1 MKKSAFILTL
11 LLIIIGKLSTAQSI
25 TTVTGN
31 VNDGKGSPLHDV
43 FVADNELK
51 RAAFTDSLGNFTIDV
66 PTGAKLQFQHE
77 GYADTLIAITNSN
90 TSLQF
95 ALRSSGSA
103 GSDGT
108 LTANKRVSE
117 QAQSAHTE
125 GSDMGSLS
133 NGSSIG
139 GAGLAHKKGNVHGSR
154 YLFEDFVHGFLVNS
168 SNEIIYNPAYLFDY
182 DKMGGGLLI
191 TKDKQSVVEADR
203 DQTNSFTL
211 YSSTDQRLVFEKV
224 QTLDPK
230 HYVQVLGEGKKYAV
244 YKTISTTFKKS
255 DFINAGITTHGNDYD
270 EYVDDYVY
278 YFFDVQTNQMQK
290 ISLRKKALKTA
301 FGKEADKANK
311 YFSDNTGEIDDN
323 YVEGLVDYMNK

>member
-11 LLIIIGKLSTAQSI
+11 LLITISKLSIAQS

-31 VNDGKGSPLHDV
+31 INDGKGSALHYV

-51 RAAFTDSLGNFTIDV
+51 RAVFTDSLGNFTIEV
-66 PTGAKLQFQHE
+66 SASAKLQFQHA
-77 GYADTLIAITNSN
+77 GFADTVIALTNN
-90 TSLQF
+90 NISLQF
-95 ALRSSGSA
+95 AMRSLGSA
-103 GSDGT
+103 GSGGT
-108 LTANKRVSE
+108 LTANKTVSE

-125 GSDMGSLS
+125 GSDMSSLS

-154 YLFEDFVHGFLVNS
+154 YLFEDFVPGFLVNS
-168 SNEIIYNPAYLFDY
+168 SGEIIYNPAYLFDY
-182 DKMGGGLLI
+182 DKIGGGLLI

-211 YSSTDQRLVFEKV
+211 YSSTDQKFVFEKV

-244 YKTISTTFKKS
+244 YKTIVTTFKKS

-301 FGKEADKANK
+301 FGKEGDKANK
-311 YFSDNTGEIDDN
+311 YFSDNTGEIDEN

>member
-1 MKKSAFILTL
+1 MKKSAFILTIL
-11 LLIIIGKLSTAQSI
+11 LVTIGKLSIAQSI
-25 TTVTGN
+25 TVTGN
-31 VNDGKGSPLHDV
+31 INDGKGNPLHYV

-51 RAAFTDSLGNFTIDV
+51 TAVFTDSLGNFTIAI
-66 PTGAKLQFQHE
+66 PPGLKLKFRHE
-77 GYADTLIAITNSN
+77 GFADTLITITNSN

-95 ALRSSGSA
+95 AMRSLGSGST
-103 GSDGT
+103 GT
-108 LTANKRVSE
+108 LSAQKTVSE
-117 QAQSAHTE
+117 QGQSAHTE

-168 SNEIIYNPAYLFDY
+168 SNGIVYDPAYLFDY
-182 DKMGGGLLI
+182 DKIGGGLLVA
-191 TKDKQSVVEADR
+191 KDPTSVVEADR

-211 YSSTDQRLVFEKV
+211 YSNTDQRFVFEKV
-224 QTLDPK
+224 PTIDAK
-230 HYVQVLGEGKKYAV
+230 HYVQVLTSGKKYAI

-270 EYVDDYVY
+270 EFVDDYVY

-290 ISLRKKALKTA
+290 INLRKKALKAA
-301 FGKEADKANK
+301 FAKEADKVNK
-311 YFSDNTGEIDDN
+311 YFSDNTGEIDDT
-323 YVEGLVDYMNK
+323 YVEDLGDYMNK

>member
-1 MKKSAFILTL
+1 MKKSTLILTL
-11 LLIIIGKLSTAQSI
+11 LLITIGKLSIAQSI
-25 TTVTGN
+25 TVTGN
-31 VNDGKGSPLHDV
+31 VNDGKGNSLHYV

-51 RAAFTDSLGNFTIDV
+51 RAVFTDSLGNFTIEV
-66 PTGAKLQFQHE
+66 PNGSKLQFQHE
-77 GYADTLIAITNSN
+77 GYADTLIAPTNNN

-95 ALRSSGSA
+95 AMRSLGTGTGSA
-103 GSDGT
+103 T
-108 LTANKRVSE
+108 LSANKSVSE

-182 DKMGGGLLI
+182 DKIGGGLLI

-211 YSSTDQRLVFEKV
+211 YSSTDQKFVFEKV

-230 HYVQVLGEGKKYAV
+230 HYVQVLGEGKKYAI
-244 YKTISTTFKKS
+244 YKTIATTFKKS
-255 DFINAGITTHGNDYD
+255 DFINSGITTHGNDYD

-278 YFFDVQTNQMQK
+278 YFFDAQTNQMQK

-301 FGKEADKANK
+301 FGKEGDKANK